1 MDIHGPVCVIF
12 SIHESEMHA
21 ITGNMLV
28 ASNIAFKFK
37 GKIPSNGGGG
47 STFTYIY
54 IFVVSLYYLLQL

>member
-47 STFTYIY
+47 DQHLH
-54 IFVVSLYYLLQL
+54 IFIFL